1 MIEGDYLADYVSD
14 VLYTEKRETPAELI
28 EAQRIQLDPDY
39 GMEVRH
45 KRELE
50 KIAEQASDEEQLLM
64 ARKFSV
70 SILLTAVWEIFSK
83 EHEQLE
89 RIRGDLNEVK

>member
-1 MIEGDYLADYVSD
+1 MDTGEYVSE
-14 VLYTEKRETPAELI
+14 VLYTEQRETPAELI

-50 KIAEQASDEEQLLM
+50 KIAEQATDEEQLLM
-64 ARKFSV
+64 AKKFNFSV
-70 SILLTAVWEIFSK
+70 LVTALWEIYRK
-83 EHEQLE
+83 EHEQNE
-89 RIRGDLNEVK
+89 AIRGYLNERN